1 MMVTLVTGDFHRD
14 FSRLQQLPNPQG
26 TVVIGLGDV
35 GILWCLDKRDNI
47 IKQEV
52 NNAIHRLY
60 CVRGN
65 HESRPENIKGME
77 MTYDEDIQGKVF
89 YEPEYPNIRYL
100 MDGGEYLING
110 MSTLVIGGAYS
121 VDKYYRLQ
129 NGWTWF
135 PDEQLT
141 KDEMLRIE
149 NQVIRK
155 HYDVV
160 LSHTCPYSWQPFD
173 KFIPQVNQDT
183 VDSTM
188 EKWLETLK
196 DMFTWDYWFF
206 GHFHDDRMI
215 NEGVYMLYESFRE
228 FPEKIVE

>member
-1 MMVTLVTGDFHRD
+1 MLTLVTGDFHRD
-14 FSRLQQLPNPQG
+14 FTRLRQLPNPQD

-47 IKQEV
+47 VKQEV
-52 NNAIHRLY
+52 NDAIHRLY

-77 MTYDEDIQGKVF
+77 IIYDEDIQGKVF
-89 YEPEYPNIRYL
+89 YESEYPNIRYL
-100 MDGGEYLING
+100 MDGGEYMING

-155 HYDVV
+155 HYNVV

-196 DMFTWDYWFF
+196 DIFTWDYWFF

-215 NEGVYMLYESFRE
+215 DKGVYMLYESFKE
-228 FPEKIVE
+228 FPRKTME

>member
-1 MMVTLVTGDFHRD
+1 MILLTGDTHGHFD
-14 FSRLQQLPNPQG
+14 RLEKISKLEE
-26 TVVIGLGDV
+26 TTLIILGDA
-35 GILWCLDKRDNI
+35 GINYYLDSREQKKKEKLN
-47 IKQEV
+47 KTL
-52 NNAIHRLY
+52 HRLY
-60 CVRGN
+60 LVRGN
-65 HESRPENIKGME
+65 HEARPEDINSMQIA
-77 MTYDEDIQGKVF
+77 YDEGIHGEVYYQ
-89 YEPEYPNIRYL
+89 PEYPNIRYL
-100 MDGGEYLING
+100 MDGGEYIING
-110 MSTLVIGGAYS
+110 LSTLVIGGAYS
-121 VDKYYRLQ
+121 VDKFYRLQ

-141 KDEMLRIE
+141 KNEMLRIE

-188 EKWLETLK
+188 EKWLEVLK

-215 NEGVYMLYESFRE
+215 DKGVYLLYETFKD
-228 FPEKIVE
+228 FPGKTME

>member
-1 MMVTLVTGDFHRD
+1 ME
-14 FSRLQQLPNPQG
+14 
-26 TVVIGLGDV
+26 
-35 GILWCLDKRDNI
+35 I
-47 IKQEV
+47 I
-52 NNAIHRLY
+52 
-60 CVRGN
+60 
-65 HESRPENIKGME
+65 
-77 MTYDEDIQGKVF
+77 YDEDIQGKVF
-89 YEPEYPNIRYL
+89 YESEYPNIRYL
-100 MDGGEYLING
+100 MDGGEYVING

-129 NGWTWF
+129 NEWTWF

-173 KFIPQVNQDT
+173 KFLPQVNQDT

-188 EKWLETLK
+188 EKWLEVLK
-196 DMFTWDYWFF
+196 DIFTWDYWFF

-215 NEGVYMLYESFRE
+215 DKGVYMLYESFKE
-228 FPEKIVE
+228 FPRKVME

>member
-1 MMVTLVTGDFHRD
+1 MLTLVHGDFHRD
-14 FSRLQQLPNPQG
+14 FTRLRQLPNPQN

-35 GILWCLDKRDNI
+35 GILWALDKRDNVV
-47 IKQEV
+47 KQEV
-52 NNAIHRLY
+52 NDLVHRLY

-65 HESRPENIKGME
+65 HESRPENVKGME
-77 MTYDEDIQGKVF
+77 MIYDEDIQGKVF
-89 YEPEYPNIRYL
+89 YESEYPNIRYL
-100 MDGGEYLING
+100 MDGGEYVING
-110 MSTLVIGGAYS
+110 LSTLVIGGAYS

-183 VDSTM
+183 VDNTM
-188 EKWLETLK
+188 EKWLDILK

-206 GHFHDDRMI
+206 GHFHNDRMI
-215 NEGVYMLYESFRE
+215 DEGVYMLYESFRE
-228 FPEKIVE
+228 FPEKTME